1 VLICWNSECNQKSVN
16 PTLLHFQICGKNE
29 DYDEDK
35 EFPFSDVIS
44 LQVHFKQ
51 KGSNEFN

>member
-1 VLICWNSECNQKSVN
+1 MQSKECKSYFITFSN
-16 PTLLHFQICGKNE
+16 LWKNE
-29 DYDEDK
+29 DYGEDK
-35 EFPFSDVIS
+35 AFPFSDVIS